1 MFQDFSLKN
10 LVRVLMFLCSSEM
23 YCYLM
28 EEQKVPVQRFTKLVY
43 HCYVLPHCMN
53 LWCTTAK
60 FHLGFKCMLL
70 AGSALDSY
78 MYPKIDFTV
87 ASEMTVVL
95 LCKPPNLSCGYSN
108 WMATDSSNWLQ
119 LNIHTQA
126 VYYNTTRQRIV
137 LRSTKAKRESTQVGI
152 STISNRKQPSTLQI
166 FTLTPVVKLIKNV
179 RSLQWPKYSPWNTF
193 KLWSLHYIIFFWVT
207 LFAGCTYVTHYED
220 QLTFST
226 KQ

>member
-1 MFQDFSLKN
+1 MCYHTAWIYGAQLQ
-10 LVRVLMFLCSSEM
+10 SS
-23 YCYLM
+23 
-28 EEQKVPVQRFTKLVY
+28 T
-43 HCYVLPHCMN
+43 
-53 LWCTTAK
+53 
-60 FHLGFKCMLL
+60 L
-70 AGSALDSY
+70 ALSVCCWQVHIGSALDSY

-95 LCKPPNLSCGYSN
+95 LCKPLNWSCEYSN

-126 VYYNTTRQRIV
+126 VYYNTTTQKII
-137 LRSTKAKRESTQVGI
+137 LRSIKAKRESTQVGI
-152 STISNRKQPSTLQI
+152 STISNRKQPSALQI

-179 RSLQWPKYSPWNTF
+179 RSLQWPKYFPWNTF

-207 LFAGCTYVTHYED
+207 LVAGCTYVTHYED

>member
-1 MFQDFSLKN
+1 
-10 LVRVLMFLCSSEM
+10 MFLCSSEM

-28 EEQKVPVQRFTKLVY
+28 EEQKVPYKGLPSWFIIAMCY
-43 HCYVLPHCMN
+43 H
-53 LWCTTAK
+53 TAWIYGAQ
-60 FHLGFKCMLL
+60 LQSSTL
-70 AGSALDSY
+70 ALSVCCWQVHIGSALDSY

-95 LCKPPNLSCGYSN
+95 LCKPLNLSCGY
-108 WMATDSSNWLQ
+108 SNWLQ

-126 VYYNTTRQRIV
+126 VYYNTTRQKII

-152 STISNRKQPSTLQI
+152 STISNRKQPSALQI

-179 RSLQWPKYSPWNTF
+179 RSLQWPKYFPWNTF

-207 LFAGCTYVTHYED
+207 LVAGCTYVTHYED